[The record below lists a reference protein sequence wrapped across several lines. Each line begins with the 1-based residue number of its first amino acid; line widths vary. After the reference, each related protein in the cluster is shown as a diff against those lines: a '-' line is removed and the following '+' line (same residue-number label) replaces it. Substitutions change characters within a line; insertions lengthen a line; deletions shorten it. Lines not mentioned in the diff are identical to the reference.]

1 MGRGADKEV
10 AAEPQK
16 NSKED
21 ELSAKDKE
29 MIECFALDQLVE
41 DAQVRTPEEDMFA
54 GHNPQKKTRRCRAAA
69 SREIEEAHR
78 LAREERRK
86 KFDAQADRTNI
97 VPLGLSHNLNK
108 VELGSAGVFQP
119 VPSKRVPIP
128 EKKSSA
134 SFPGHM
140 FGAPAKA
147 SRLQNVKSNAT
158 LPHPRPCKSDEHGF
172 KRQRTSPPRIAPPRF
187 WCPSFRGQGALTGI
201 PLDANSGVKPMF
213 PSQPPAQ
220 FVQPSWPDP
229 AMLRKLAKGSAAD
242 LLKATQADSQS
253 PLSPGS
259 KGPTDNPVE
268 LLGTLQ
274 KTITKMGNMMEA
286 LNAKVAMMEDR
297 LAEVEDS

>member
-1 MGRGADKEV
+1 MGSALSLVPAEGAVMGRGADKEV

-158 LPHPRPCKSDEHGF
+158 LPHPRPCKCN
-172 KRQRTSPPRIAPPRF
+172 SPPPPHHEG
-187 WCPSFRGQGALTGI
+187 SFLVS
-201 PLDANSGVKPMF
+201 SG
-213 PSQPPAQ
+213 
-220 FVQPSWPDP
+220 
-229 AMLRKLAKGSAAD
+229 
-242 LLKATQADSQS
+242 
-253 PLSPGS
+253 
-259 KGPTDNPVE
+259 
-268 LLGTLQ
+268 
-274 KTITKMGNMMEA
+274 
-286 LNAKVAMMEDR
+286 
-297 LAEVEDS
+297 

>member
-1 MGRGADKEV
+1 MSSR
-10 AAEPQK
+10 AE
-16 NSKED
+16 
-21 ELSAKDKE
+21 
-29 MIECFALDQLVE
+29 
-41 DAQVRTPEEDMFA
+41 
-54 GHNPQKKTRRCRAAA
+54 
-69 SREIEEAHR
+69 
-78 LAREERRK
+78 
-86 KFDAQADRTNI
+86 KFDAQADRSNI
-97 VPLGLSHNLNK
+97 VPLGLSHVSSLDLPILCLSMVSFVIQNLNK

-158 LPHPRPCKSDEHGF
+158 LPHPRPCKCNSPAPSASWRFIFGE
-172 KRQRTSPPRIAPPRF
+172 QRMSMGSSGSVHLLHEVSQTNDACFTLLTSMFPVAPPRF

-229 AMLRKLAKGSAAD
+229 AMLRKLGAQI
-242 LLKATQADSQS
+242 L
-253 PLSPGS
+253 
-259 KGPTDNPVE
+259 
-268 LLGTLQ
+268 
-274 KTITKMGNMMEA
+274 
-286 LNAKVAMMEDR
+286 
-297 LAEVEDS
+297 EVFRS